1 MAQEIIN
8 KSDVIPMHCI
18 NQITK
23 YEKTFVRSFNQIVFL
38 TQKF

>member
-8 KSDVIPMHCI
+8 KSDLILIHCI

-23 YEKTFVRSFNQIVFL
+23 YEKTFVRSFNQIVF
-38 TQKF
+38 